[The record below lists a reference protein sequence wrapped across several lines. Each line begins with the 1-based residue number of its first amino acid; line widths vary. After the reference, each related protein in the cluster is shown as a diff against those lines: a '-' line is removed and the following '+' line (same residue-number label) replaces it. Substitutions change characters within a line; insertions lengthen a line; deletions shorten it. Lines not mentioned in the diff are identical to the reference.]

1 MKNLVCSAL
10 ILFGAMISLTSTA
23 QEKHPEHDAVMAV
36 VDQFFEALN
45 TDNQALMASISIDGS
60 HNYSIREKADSS
72 FELRSRQ
79 QNNSELTPNAAK
91 YTERY
96 WDEVVLVNDL
106 MAVFWAPYDFYIDG
120 EFSHCGV
127 DVFDLIKLDGQWKL
141 ANSMYT
147 IIRNGCSTSPLG
159 KLNQ

>member
-1 MKNLVCSAL
+1 MKNLVFSAL
-10 ILFGAMISLTSTA
+10 LLLSTIVHLNTTA
-23 QEKHPEHDAVMAV
+23 QEKHPEHDAVMVV

-45 TDNQALMASISIDGS
+45 TDNQALMTSISIDGS
-60 HNYSIREKADSS
+60 HNYSIREKADRT

-79 QNNSELTPNAAK
+79 QDNSDTTPNAAK

-96 WDEVVLVNDL
+96 WDEIVLVNDL
-106 MAVFWAPYDFYIDG
+106 MAVFWAPYDFYIDE

-147 IIRNGCSTSPLG
+147 VIRNGCPASPLG
-159 KLNQ
+159 EL

>member
-10 ILFGAMISLTSTA
+10 FLLSVIGSSAITA
-23 QEKHPEHDAVMAV
+23 QEKHLEHDAVMV
-36 VDQFFEALN
+36 VVNQFFEALN
-45 TDNQALMASISIDGS
+45 TDNQTLMASISIDGS
-60 HNYSIREKADSS
+60 HNYSIREKADLT

-79 QNNSELTPNAAK
+79 QDNSDTTPNAAE

-96 WDEVVLVNDL
+96 WDEIVLVNDL

-127 DVFDLIKLDGQWKL
+127 DVFDLIKLDGRWKL

-147 IIRNGCSTSPLG
+147 VISSGCPKSPLG
-159 KLNQ
+159 EL

>member
-1 MKNLVCSAL
+1 MKNLVFSTLLLLVVLASVN
-10 ILFGAMISLTSTA
+10 ITA
-23 QEKHPEHDAVMAV
+23 QETHPEHDAVMAV

-45 TDNQALMASISIDGS
+45 TDNQVLMASISIDGS

-79 QNNSELTPNAAK
+79 QNNSELAPNPAK

-96 WDEVVLVNDL
+96 WNETVLVNGH

-127 DVFDLIKLDGQWKL
+127 DVFDLINLDGQWKL

-147 IIRNGCSTSPLG
+147 VIRSGCPESPLG
-159 KLNQ
+159 EL

>member
-1 MKNLVCSAL
+1 MKNLVFSAL
-10 ILFGAMISLTSTA
+10 LLLSAIVHLNITA
-23 QEKHPEHDAVMAV
+23 QEKHPEHDAVMVV

-45 TDNQALMASISIDGS
+45 TGNQALMASISIDGS
-60 HNYSIREKADSS
+60 HNYSIRERADRT

-79 QNNSELTPNAAK
+79 QDNSDTTPNAAK

-96 WDEVVLVNDL
+96 WDEIVLVNDL
-106 MAVFWAPYDFYIDG
+106 MAVFWAPYDFYIDE

-147 IIRNGCSTSPLG
+147 IIRNGCPASPLG
-159 KLNQ
+159 EL

>member
-1 MKNLVCSAL
+1 MKKLVFTAL
-10 ILFGAMISLTSTA
+10 LLLSVFVSSNIAA
-23 QEKHPEHDAVMAV
+23 QETHPEHDAVMIV

-45 TDNQALMASISIDGS
+45 TDNQTLMASISIDGS
-60 HNYSIREKADSS
+60 HNYSIREKADST

-79 QNNSELTPNAAK
+79 QDNLNLTPNAVR

-96 WDEVVLVNDL
+96 WDETVLVTDR

-120 EFSHCGV
+120 AFSHCGV
-127 DVFDLIKLDGQWKL
+127 DVFDLIKLEGQWKL

-147 IIRNGCSTSPLG
+147 IIRNGCPTSPLG
-159 KLNQ
+159 EL